1 LISTQSIG
9 EFLPIVQC
17 SGDAIPDTRVG
28 KSIGTAGGIGS
39 ARVTFHYLESSK
51 IGKHGGMELLLV
63 EQGISAVVQDG
74 THYRVRVTQLL
85 TGRGQEGV
93 VGIKNVCGLALATVS
108 GI

>member
-1 LISTQSIG
+1 MVSTQSISQ
-9 EFLPIVQC
+9 FLPIVQC
-17 SGDAIPDTRVG
+17 SGDTVPDTRIG

-39 ARVTFHYLESSK
+39 ARVTFHYLESGK

-63 EQGISAVVQDG
+63 EQGISAVIQNG

-93 VGIKNVCGLALATVS
+93 VGIKNVCGLALAVVS
-108 GI
+108 SI